1 MRYLLLGLLL
11 VCQLAFALDT
21 SESVDSRYGHL
32 QIQNGADGKRE
43 LRLEKLLVYSDAG
56 YFAMT
61 QILRLG
67 DADVILIKKTPATAE
82 PNTFFFITLNTGV
95 DPVFSETF
103 TGGDRPVLPIVKD
116 DKIIANLGLRAGNAE
131 VVTYQNGKI
140 TLTQTPLVGKKA
152 SPEYCDYL
160 YKQIYLG
167 YIDGKQC
174 TVAPEQA
181 VFGEGESP
189 ADVYRRM
196 MDSDPRLNE
205 AQFQAL
211 AKSSCQAG
219 KAVKYPTFRK
229 QVCGW

>member
-11 VCQLAFALDT
+11 ICQLAFALDT

-32 QIQNGADGKRE
+32 QIQKGADGKRE
-43 LRLEKLLVYSDAG
+43 LHLEKLLVYSDTG

-61 QILRLG
+61 QMLRVG

-82 PNTFFFITLNTGV
+82 PNTYFFITLDTGV
-95 DPVFSETF
+95 DPVLSETF
-103 TGGDRPVLPIVKD
+103 TGGDRPVLPVVKD
-116 DKIIANLGLRAGNAE
+116 NTIVANLGLRAGNVE
-131 VVTYQNGKI
+131 VVTYQKGKI
-140 TLTQTPLVGKKA
+140 TIAKTPLVGKKA
-152 SPEYCDYL
+152 NEEYCDYL

-174 TVAPEQA
+174 TVAPEKA

-196 MDSDPRLNE
+196 MDGDPRLNE

-211 AKSSCQAG
+211 AKSSCLKG
-219 KAVKYPTFRK
+219 KGVRYPAFKK